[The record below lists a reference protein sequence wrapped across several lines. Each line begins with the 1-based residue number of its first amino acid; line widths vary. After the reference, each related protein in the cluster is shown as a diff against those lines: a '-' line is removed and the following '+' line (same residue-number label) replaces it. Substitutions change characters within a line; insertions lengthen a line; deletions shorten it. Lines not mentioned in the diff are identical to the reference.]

1 MALKGTLGDFS
12 LSDILQLIGLQRK
25 TGVLVL
31 SRDDVQVSIGFE
43 GGRVV
48 HAESSD
54 RTIEQRVGQLLVRIG
69 KLTEARLDHALEIQ
83 QQTLQRIGQVL
94 VERGWTDRESLQRQ
108 LRLQVSETIF
118 ELFRWQ
124 DGEYDFRPDAEVD
137 YDRQLMTPIPCEQ
150 LIMEGA
156 QMADEWPHIERVIP
170 SRLVVLR
177 LTAEAHQRL
186 ATSSSESSEVKGSV
200 YEDDIDFGFIPSDP
214 LDEPERGGPGL
225 EATQLQV
232 LRWIDGRRSALEVA
246 ELSELGTFDAFK
258 MMAEL
263 MDQRL
268 VELAPRDEDG
278 DVHAPR
284 RGLLETALPGRLLAA
299 VIAVAATAGMVV
311 AGADL
316 SRIISPEVPIG
327 SPPETLSAPTVMT
340 GALGLDRT
348 RAAASRAR
356 LARID
361 RALRTF
367 YLANRA
373 WPATLDELG
382 YQGLIP
388 EDLLQDPW
396 GRPYTYTIRN
406 WGYRLEALPH
416 PLPVPPIEHRFSTLE
431 RSAHLPSRAAAE
443 TP

>member
-43 GGRVV
+43 DGRVV

-83 QQTLQRIGQVL
+83 RETLQRIGQVL

-137 YDRQLMTPIPCEQ
+137 WDRELMVPIPCEQ

-156 QMADEWPHIERVIP
+156 QMADEWPQIERAIP
-170 SRLVVLR
+170 SRFAVLR
-177 LTAEAHQRL
+177 LTPEAQQRL
-186 ATSSSESSEVKGSV
+186 ATSSTESSEVKGSV

-225 EATQLQV
+225 EAAQLQV
-232 LRWIDGRRSALEVA
+232 MRWVDGRRSALEVA

-263 MDQRL
+263 IDQRL
-268 VELAPRDEDG
+268 IEVAPRDDG
-278 DVHAPR
+278 EAEHLPR
-284 RGLLETALPGRLLAA
+284 RGLLETALPGRLLGA
-299 VIAVAATAGMVV
+299 VIVVATVAGLVVAA
-311 AGADL
+311 ADTVRL
-316 SRIISPEVPIG
+316 LAPEIPVG
-327 SPPETLSAPTVMT
+327 RPPETLSAPAVTAGM
-340 GALGLDRT
+340 LGLDRT

-356 LARID
+356 IARID
-361 RALRTF
+361 RALRAF

-373 WPATLDELG
+373 WPASLAELG
-382 YQGLIP
+382 HQELIP
-388 EDLLQDPW
+388 RDLLIDPW
-396 GRPYTYTIRN
+396 GRPYVYTVRS
-406 WGYRLEALPH
+406 WGYRLEAPLE

-431 RSAHLPSRAAAE
+431 RSAQLPPGATAA